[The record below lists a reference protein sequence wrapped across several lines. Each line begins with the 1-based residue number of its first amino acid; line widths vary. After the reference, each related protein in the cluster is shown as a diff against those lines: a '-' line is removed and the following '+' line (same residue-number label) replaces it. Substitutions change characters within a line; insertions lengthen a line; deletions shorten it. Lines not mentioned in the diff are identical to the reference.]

1 MVFHAMILLD
11 LLRNSA
17 PIKTA
22 YRIAQ
27 KNRQKLYLVGGVL
40 RDLHL
45 KGTISEDIDFLVER
59 DVESI
64 ARQFART
71 FHGSV
76 FCLDEIRG
84 NYRAI
89 IQDNGAYHTADFASL
104 LDDEII
110 ADLAKRDFSVN
121 ALALKLSD
129 IFEKGELTL
138 IDPTGGRGDLQ
149 GQLIRVC
156 SPRAF
161 EDDPVR
167 LLRAIRFS
175 KQCHF
180 TIEPETERLIRETK
194 ARLLTCSGERIRNEF
209 FMILCQ
215 PGASESLRQLDSL
228 ELLSIILP
236 EIDDMKGMEQGTHHA
251 YTLFEHALRT
261 VDHTEIILLNPERFF
276 PRYREAL
283 QSHFAHIIES
293 AIPRSALA
301 LFIALLHD
309 IGKPTTCM
317 KRDGE
322 IHFYGHE
329 QAGRKIARRIAAR
342 FKLAN
347 KTGTIM
353 SKAVQHHMR
362 PLQLQLMPRVTDRAR
377 YRLIRDIT
385 PAVLDT
391 LILSLADA
399 MATLTGSPADPQSIP
414 LYPVV
419 ADLLDFYCSARQE
432 QGKEVLLSGN
442 EIMEA
447 LQLKPG
453 KKVGEIIEKIREAE
467 RKGLISTKEDALKLI
482 AGEHTRPKDGRP

>member
-1 MVFHAMILLD
+1 MID
-11 LLRNSA
+11 LLLNSH

-22 YRIAQ
+22 YSIAK
-27 KNRQKLYLVGGVL
+27 KNRQEIFLVGGVL

-89 IQDNGAYHTADFASL
+89 IQDNGANHTADFAPVHEG
-104 LDDEII
+104 EII
-110 ADLAKRDFSVN
+110 PDLTNRDFSVN
-121 ALALKLSD
+121 ALALRLSD

-138 IDPTGGRGDLQ
+138 IDPTGGVEDLQ
-149 GQLIRVC
+149 RKRIRVC
-156 SPRAF
+156 SPHAF
-161 EDDPVR
+161 GDDPVR

-194 ARLLTCSGERIRNEF
+194 ARLLTCSRERIRNEF

-215 PGASESLRQLDSL
+215 PGASESLKQLDRL
-228 ELLSIILP
+228 ELLSILLP
-236 EIDDMKGMEQGTHHA
+236 EIDSMKGVEQGAHHA

-261 VDHTEIILLNPERFF
+261 VDYTEIILCNPERFF
-276 PRYREAL
+276 PRHREAIKSYFS
-283 QSHFAHIIES
+283 QIIEGN
-293 AIPRSALA
+293 IPRIALA

-309 IGKPTTCM
+309 IGKPSTSR
-317 KRDGE
+317 KRDGV

-329 QAGRKIARRIAAR
+329 QAGMKIARRIAAR

-347 KTGTIM
+347 KTITII
-353 SKAVQHHMR
+353 SKVIQQHMR
-362 PLQLQLMPRVTDRAR
+362 PLQLQLLPRVTDRAR

-385 PAVLDT
+385 PAVLET
-391 LILSLADA
+391 LILALADA
-399 MATLTGSPADPQSIP
+399 MATRDEIPDEPQSIP
-414 LYPVV
+414 LYPVI
-419 ADLLDFYCSARQE
+419 ADLLDCYFSTRSE
-432 QGKEVLLSGN
+432 QSEEALLSGD

-447 LQLKPG
+447 LHLESGIKIG
-453 KKVGEIIEKIREAE
+453 DLIRKIREAE
-467 RKGLISTKEDALKLI
+467 RKGLISTKEEALNLI
-482 AGEHTRPKDGRP
+482 AGKHSRD